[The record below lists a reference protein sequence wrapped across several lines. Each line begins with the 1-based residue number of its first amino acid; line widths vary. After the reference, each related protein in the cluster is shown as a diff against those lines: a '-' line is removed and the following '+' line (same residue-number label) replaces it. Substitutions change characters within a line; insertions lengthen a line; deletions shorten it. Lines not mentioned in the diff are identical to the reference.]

1 MFFSWFIENR
11 HFERNKSI
19 KGQIAPFLIVI
30 LVILLT
36 ASIVTINIG
45 RISIDKTSANNSAD
59 AGALASASA
68 YAGAFNSLA
77 SMNETILWLTYQQ
90 NRVVMYD
97 LYSEGDDII
106 DLAIIYAATA
116 LAFSLA
122 GYYTVQASVPLC
134 PLSFPPLITPT
145 INYGYLVAMGFYITA
160 ASFCVL
166 SAAEVQKF
174 GVVCSYMRSIVDN
187 HYENQKEYFQM
198 ICENMQEARTASNNT
213 GYYFNFSNAN
223 ISSKLSDVQGDQFS
237 AWLSSEGYTS
247 GSYSWPDKI
256 SQSHTVN
263 ASVSVPGISSY
274 ELMKTV
280 YSYTQEG
287 NLIDHMISTANT
299 VNIIFNVESMLLWM
313 AAGWLAAMTVA
324 SLLSVSLYYAGLA
337 LLSPPTTA
345 AGLALIALAV
355 KICFGTLW
363 PMWTSCVAVSIAIVG
378 NLMLIVGA
386 GASAFLYFLKYSIL
400 RAYEG
405 FFMNGIYSSSSCGDV
420 DDILMVKIDSV
431 TLPTWQTTSCA
442 EQIHPGTSSGIL
454 NTSYPTLR
462 SCARATFDSAGVGGG
477 AIGSFSQVY
486 DAELTS
492 AY

>member
-11 HFERNKSI
+11 HFDNNKSI
-19 KGQIAPFLIVI
+19 KGQITPFLIVI
-30 LVILLT
+30 LVILLA
-36 ASIVTINIG
+36 ASIATVNIG

-122 GYYTVQASVPLC
+122 GYYTVQASVPVC
-134 PLSFPPLITPT
+134 PYSF
-145 INYGYLVAMGFYITA
+145 NWGYLIAMALYIAA

-187 HYENQKEYFQM
+187 HYENQKEYYQM
-198 ICENMQEARTASNNT
+198 ICENMQEARTSSNNT

-223 ISSKLSDVQGDQFS
+223 ISSKLSDAQGDQFS

-247 GSYSWPDKI
+247 GSYTWQDKI

-287 NLIDHMISTANT
+287 DLIDDMISTANT
-299 VNIIFNVESMLLWM
+299 INIIFNVESMLLWM

-324 SLLSVSLYYAGLA
+324 SAISVALYWAGVA
-337 LLSPPTTA
+337 LLPWPTTA
-345 AGLALIALAV
+345 AGLALIAKAFA
-355 KICFGTLW
+355 ICIGTLW

-378 NLMLIVGA
+378 NLMLIVGV
-386 GASAFLYFLKYSIL
+386 GAAAFLYFLKDSIL
-400 RAYEG
+400 EAYEG

-420 DDILMVKIDSV
+420 DDILMVKISSV
-431 TLPTWQTTSCA
+431 TLPTWETTSCT

-454 NTSYPTLR
+454 TTSYPTSR

-477 AIGSFSQVY
+477 AIGSFSQAY